1 MAFVDIHTHI
11 LPGFDDGAKDIEVSR
26 ALLTTLVE
34 QGVGTVVATPHFYP
48 NREDLGTFVRRRQI
62 AVDKLLSLE
71 GMSVYRGAADRAG
84 VGAGAGAGVG
94 AGASLARYSPMGLSS
109 AGQDTPEVWLAVD
122 EFTVDEFATDEF
134 PAVEK
139 TTFGQQSISREQS
152 IVIYLGAEVALSS
165 VLLRYETLEP
175 LQIGRNR
182 HILIEMP
189 FSERWSS
196 DTFQLLEQIVYKHHL
211 RPIIAHIERYP
222 ATKSGQ
228 DTSSIQ
234 TLVDIGCLIQMNVS
248 SLQDFRERY
257 YCKNL
262 LKGGWI
268 NLLGS
273 DCHNMVKRPPRFDL
287 YNKYAPKWGINERSF
302 KINFE

>member
-11 LPGFDDGAKDIEVSR
+11 LPGFDDGAKDLEVSR

-84 VGAGAGAGVG
+84 VGAGAGAG
-94 AGASLARYSPMGLSS
+94 ASLVRYSPVGLSS
-109 AGQDTPEVWLAVD
+109 AGQDTPEVGLAVD
-122 EFTVDEFATDEF
+122 EFAADEL

-139 TTFGQQSISREQS
+139 PTSGQQSISREQS

-222 ATKSGQ
+222 ATKNGQ

-287 YNKYAPKWGINERSF
+287 YNKYAPKWGINEHSF
-302 KINFE
+302 KISFE